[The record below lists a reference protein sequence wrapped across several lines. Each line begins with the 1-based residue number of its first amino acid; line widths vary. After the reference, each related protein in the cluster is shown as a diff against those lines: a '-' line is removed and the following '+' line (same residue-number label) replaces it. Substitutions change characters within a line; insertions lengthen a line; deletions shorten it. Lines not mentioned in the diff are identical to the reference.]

1 MVHEIVIYGQ
11 EVLRHKAQPVPSVSK
26 EIRALV
32 RDLLDS
38 MYAARGVGLAAEQ
51 IGREEAVCV
60 IDVPADSEKPE
71 CVAVNAAIR
80 MPLVLINPAIT
91 AATGQQRNDEGC
103 LSFPDISVPITRPMQ
118 ATVTYLDLD
127 GKPQTA
133 IAQGLLA
140 RAILH
145 ETDHLNGVLLVDR
158 MSAIQRLSVA
168 GKLKRLQ
175 QEAKEGGRLKGEG

>member
-1 MVHEIVIYGQ
+1 MIHDIVTYGQ
-11 EVLRHKAQPVPSVSK
+11 EVLRQKAQPVLSVTQEVK
-26 EIRALV
+26 TLIR
-32 RDLLDS
+32 DMLDS

-51 IGREEAVCV
+51 IGHKESICV

-71 CVAVNAAIR
+71 CVAINAAIP
-80 MPLVLINPAIT
+80 MPLVLINPAVT
-91 AATGQQRNDEGC
+91 ATSGQQRNDEGC
-103 LSFPDISVPITRPMQ
+103 LSFPEISVPITRAMQ
-118 ATVTYLDLD
+118 VTVTYMDPE

-133 IAQGLLA
+133 TAQGLLA

-158 MSAIQRLSVA
+158 MSAMQRLSVA

-175 QEAKEGGRLKGEG
+175 AETREAVDVK

>member
-1 MVHEIVIYGQ
+1 MVHEIVTFGQ
-11 EVLRHKAQPVPSVSK
+11 EVLRHKAHPVPSVTK
-26 EIRALV
+26 AFRALV

-60 IDVPADSEKPE
+60 IDVPRESEKPE
-71 CVAVNAAIR
+71 CVAVNAAIP
-80 MPLVLINPAIT
+80 MPLVLINPEIT
-91 AATGQQRNDEGC
+91 ATTGQQRNDEGC

-118 ATVTYLDLD
+118 VTVTYMDLD

-133 IAQGLLA
+133 TAQGLLA

-175 QEAKEGGRLKGEG
+175 AEA

>member
-1 MVHEIVIYGQ
+1 MVHEIVTYGQ
-11 EVLRHKAQPVPSVSK
+11 EVLRHKARPVPSVTK
-26 EIRALV
+26 ELRTLV
-32 RDLLDS
+32 RDMLDS

-51 IGREEAVCV
+51 IGHEEAVCV
-60 IDVPADSEKPE
+60 IDVPAESEKPA
-71 CVAVNAAIR
+71 CVAANAAIA

-91 AATGQQRNDEGC
+91 ATEGQQRSDEGC
-103 LSFPDISVPITRPMQ
+103 LSFPDICVPITRPNQ
-118 ATVTYLDLD
+118 VTVTYMDLD

-158 MSAIQRLSVA
+158 MSPLQRLSVA

-175 QEAKEGGRLKGEG
+175 QESKQ

>member
-1 MVHEIVIYGQ
+1 VVHDIVTFGQ
-11 EVLRHKAQPVPSVSK
+11 EVLRHKATPVKAVTK
-26 EIRALV
+26 ETKTLV

-51 IGREEAVCV
+51 IGHEEAVCV
-60 IDVPADSEKPE
+60 IDVPAESEKPE
-71 CVAVNAAIR
+71 CVAVNAAIP
-80 MPLVLINPAIT
+80 MPLVLINPVIT
-91 AATGQQRNDEGC
+91 ANTGQQRNDEGC
-103 LSFPDISVPITRPMQ
+103 LSFPDISVPITRAMQ
-118 ATVTYLDLD
+118 VTLTYLDLD
-127 GKPQTA
+127 GKQRTA
-133 IAQGLLA
+133 TAQGLLA

-175 QEAKEGGRLKGEG
+175 AEAREKPASE